1 LKLRFTVLPSLSG
14 AFSAAHHWLA
24 ILLILCLAACSGLL
38 PSLQT
43 ENQPLQDT
51 RTALSIQQT
60 QVETH
65 IQTGTAQSASLT
77 PTVQELHATHTASN
91 ATPTIQSTTAPPTPF
106 LTATFSPADFEE
118 LISTM
123 SSARILLYE
132 DMAGRRD
139 VNRYVK
145 DTLDRMRLPYVD
157 CGDAIGRLKN
167 ELTSQASGTKWDLII
182 IASESK
188 PGISG
193 EFFEYVN
200 EALDR
205 GSAVILEVQ
214 NLDQVANGV
223 AKTLLSR
230 CGIEFARN
238 WVNVPPDQ
246 RVMFP
251 LQPTNPILNQPNSGL
266 SFTKVNDY
274 WWDSQDGAEYD
285 IGDWMVLSP
294 GSRAQ
299 LVIGVLT
306 GQEKAYGT
314 VTVCVE
320 NRFILQTFSSHQ
332 LAFNAME
339 PLWEN
344 YIFNALKVS
353 LKLDP

>member
-1 LKLRFTVLPSLSG
+1 LSV
-14 AFSAAHHWLA
+14 
-24 ILLILCLAACSGLL
+24 
-38 PSLQT
+38 
-43 ENQPLQDT
+43 
-51 RTALSIQQT
+51 QQT
-60 QVETH
+60 QVERN
-65 IQTGTAQSASLT
+65 IQTGTAQSASLSATAQELRATRVESHTT
-77 PTVQELHATHTASN
+77 PTVHW
-91 ATPTIQSTTAPPTPF
+91 TTSPPTPF
-106 LTATFSPADFEE
+106 SGATTTSTNFAE
-118 LISTM
+118 LLSQM
-123 SSARILLYE
+123 RSARILLYE

-139 VNRYVK
+139 ANRYVK

-157 CGDAIGRLKN
+157 IGDAIGRLKN
-167 ELTSQASGTKWDLII
+167 ELTSQASGARWDLII

-188 PGISG
+188 PRISG

-205 GSAVILEVQ
+205 DSAVILEVWY
-214 NLDQVANGV
+214 LDQVANGV

-251 LQPTNPILNQPNSGL
+251 LQPANPILNQPNTGL

-274 WWDSQDGAEYD
+274 WWNQQDGAEYD

-294 GSRAQ
+294 GSQAQ
-299 LVIGVLT
+299 LVIGTLT
-306 GQEKAYGT
+306 GQENAYGT
-314 VTVCVE
+314 VTVCVDG
-320 NRFILQTFSSHQ
+320 RLILQTFSSHQ
-332 LAFNAME
+332 LTFNAME

-353 LKLDP
+353 LKLDS